1 MENKGFLNVGA
12 DMEGDYV
19 KQQKCA
25 LCKYLLGL
33 ISSSSFKIYTTHSNY
48 NFIDFLNAQVNVL
61 TTFFTSSQKSDVFMY
76 LMISNSFHSIVY

>member
-48 NFIDFLNAQVNVL
+48 NFIDFLNAQVIL
-61 TTFFTSSQKSDVFMY
+61 ATFFTSSQKYDVFMC
-76 LMISNSFHSIVY
+76 LMISNSFHAIVY